1 MNFVFSENN
10 LRRLCQINSF
20 EFPDDGL
27 VFFGLRGCTV
37 VNETQSVQ
45 FADSHQLDTVDLNYK
60 RPRCVIGQWKP
71 AEGKIACFIGSTVPS
86 ISYIQHA
93 LAAQGVGANQL
104 MTGRYDDYVKG
115 IHKYGRPTGHRA
127 FRQTKARA
135 IRRTMDDLDY
145 ENNDRV
151 EVMNPFDNIHAGW
164 CSGFDAG
171 YDSAGCQVLM
181 GHPKCAARGAA
192 DETGHWKI
200 FRRNAYSLEQNQF
213 VYILLTGND
222 AMRQSLA
229 GEAKRSARLRYG
241 SEGELVKTM
250 QQALQDR
257 EILESNPDGN
267 FGQRTLMALLSFQEQ
282 TFGTNADDGVA
293 GPMTAEALG
302 IEWPEV

>member
-1 MNFVFSENN
+1 MNFVFSELN

-20 EFPDDGL
+20 KFPEEGL

-45 FADSHQLDTVDLNYK
+45 FAGSHELDTVDLTYK

-71 AEGKIACFIGSTVPS
+71 AQGKIACFIGSTVPS
-86 ISYIQHA
+86 ISHIEHA
-93 LAAQGVGANQL
+93 MAAAGVGANQL
-104 MTGRYDDYVKG
+104 MTGRYDDYIKG
-115 IHKYGRPTGHRA
+115 KHKAGRPTGHNA
-127 FRQTKARA
+127 FRQTKSRA

-164 CSGFDAG
+164 CTGYNAG

-181 GHPKCAARGAA
+181 GHPKCQARGNL

-200 FRRNAYSLEQNQF
+200 FRNNAYSLAQSQF
-213 VYILLTGND
+213 VYILLSGND
-222 AMRQSLA
+222 AMRQSQA
-229 GEAKRSARLRYG
+229 GDAKRSARLRFG
-241 SEGELVKTM
+241 SEGVLVKTL
-250 QQALQDR
+250 QQALHER
-257 EILESNPDGN
+257 EILESNPDGI
-267 FGQRTLMALLSFQEQ
+267 FGGRTLTALLSFQEHS
-282 TFGTNADDGVA
+282 FGPNADDGIA